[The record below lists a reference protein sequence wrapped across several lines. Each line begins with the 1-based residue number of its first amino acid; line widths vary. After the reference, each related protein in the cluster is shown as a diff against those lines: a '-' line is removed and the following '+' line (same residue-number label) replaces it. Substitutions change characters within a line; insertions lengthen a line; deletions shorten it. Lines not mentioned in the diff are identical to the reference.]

1 MMLAHG
7 VKLDVFHHYD
17 LARVRLEDR
26 AINYFIDTL
35 AIAVS
40 QKLEC
45 FCCTC
50 RCPYQTFALRVFADG
65 VEQLEKRLFHARQLG
80 CAASRNTPD
89 AALSCFEFTF
99 LRRLPVAHTKD

>member
-1 MMLAHG
+1 MVLAHG
-7 VKLDVFHHYD
+7 VKLDAFHNYD
-17 LARVRLEDR
+17 LARIRLEDR

-45 FCCTC
+45 FCCTR
-50 RCPYQTFALRVFADG
+50 RCPYQPFALRVCADG
-65 VEQLEKRLFHARQLG
+65 VEQLEKRPFHARQLG

-89 AALSCFEFTF
+89 AALSCFEFS
-99 LRRLPVAHTKD
+99 LI